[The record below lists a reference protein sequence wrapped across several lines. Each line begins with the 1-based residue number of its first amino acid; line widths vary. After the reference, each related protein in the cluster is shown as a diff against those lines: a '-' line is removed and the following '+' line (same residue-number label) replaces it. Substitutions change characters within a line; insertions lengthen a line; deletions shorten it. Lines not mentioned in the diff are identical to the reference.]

1 VRLATRSLQAVLLIS
16 VVRVVVRRLPG
27 MRGILPDIRLV
38 LLNLLLVHLIKDQ
51 HAKLDIT
58 KQLITSALREI
69 LSHNDTQHLKTA
81 SVRSHGIS
89 WDNPGSL
96 TELMSQRELVVVFV
110 CFGVEAEGNEWEPMP
125 GLLRHNDQAQLLER
139 VGEVVCC
146 AGEVCHDGAVTVLS
160 ETDQLVVLADDLGG
174 SFGEVE
180 GKGGLV
186 GAEVVDVED
195 ELFGEVFGRA
205 PDNPADT
212 WVDKSVSAEEV
223 SRGGRYDG

>member
-16 VVRVVVRRLPG
+16 VVRVVVRRLPR

-58 KQLITSALREI
+58 KQLIASALREI
-69 LSHNDTQHLKTA
+69 LSHNDTQHLKIA
-81 SVRSHGIS
+81 GVRSHGIS

-146 AGEVCHDGAVTVLS
+146 AGEVCHDRAVTALS

-205 PDNPADT
+205 PENPADT
-212 WVDKSVSAEEV
+212 WVDKSVSAEKV